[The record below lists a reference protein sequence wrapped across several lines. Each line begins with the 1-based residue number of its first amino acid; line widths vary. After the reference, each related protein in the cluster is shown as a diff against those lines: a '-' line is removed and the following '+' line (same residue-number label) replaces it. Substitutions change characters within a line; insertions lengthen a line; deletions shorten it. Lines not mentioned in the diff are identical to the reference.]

1 MGLALNQNQISDN
14 FYDFSMRLEDEI
26 VQRSFKNE
34 YEKAIVNMVFSYN
47 WLVNFHVDLLKPYDI
62 TIQQYN
68 ILRILR
74 GQHSKPATIKLIKER
89 MLDRMSDASRIVEKL
104 RVKGMVERN
113 ICATDRRNVDVLIT
127 EKGLNLLAEIDKYE
141 DEMEKRLSALNDD
154 EVKQLNE
161 LLDKM
166 RG

>member
-1 MGLALNQNQISDN
+1 MGLALNQKQISNN
-14 FYDFSMRLEDEI
+14 FYDLVMRLEEEI

-47 WLVNFHVDLLKPYDI
+47 WLVNFHINLLKPYGI

-74 GQHSKPATIKLIKER
+74 GQRSKPATIKLIKER

-104 RVKGMVERN
+104 RVKGLVERN
-113 ICATDRRNVDVLIT
+113 ICASDRRNVDVLIT
-127 EKGLNLLAEIDKYE
+127 EKGLNLLSEIDKYE
-141 DEMEKRLSALNDD
+141 DEMEKRLSALNNN
-154 EVKQLNE
+154 EVKQLND

>member
-1 MGLALNQNQISDN
+1 MGLSVQQK
-14 FYDFSMRLEDEI
+14 YFSNNLTDKGMRLEEEI

-47 WLVNFHVDLLKPYDI
+47 WLVTFHVQLLKPYGI

-74 GQHSKPATIKLIKER
+74 GQYPKPATIKLIKER

-113 ICATDRRNVDVLIT
+113 ICAADRRNVDVLIT
-127 EKGLNLLAEIDKYE
+127 EKGLNLLSDIDNYE
-141 DEMEKRLSALNDD
+141 DEMEKHLSALDEN
-154 EVKQLNE
+154 EVKQLND

>member
-141 DEMEKRLSALNDD
+141 DEMEKRLSALNND

>member
-1 MGLALNQNQISDN
+1 
-14 FYDFSMRLEDEI
+14 MRLEDEI

-47 WLVNFHVDLLKPYDI
+47 WLVNFHINLLKPYGI

-74 GQHSKPATIKLIKER
+74 GQRSKPATIKLIKER

-104 RVKGMVERN
+104 RVKGLVERN
-113 ICATDRRNVDVLIT
+113 ICASDRRNVDVLIT
-127 EKGLNLLAEIDKYE
+127 EKGLNLLSEIDKYE
-141 DEMEKRLSALNDD
+141 DEMEKRLSALNNN
-154 EVKQLNE
+154 EVKQLND